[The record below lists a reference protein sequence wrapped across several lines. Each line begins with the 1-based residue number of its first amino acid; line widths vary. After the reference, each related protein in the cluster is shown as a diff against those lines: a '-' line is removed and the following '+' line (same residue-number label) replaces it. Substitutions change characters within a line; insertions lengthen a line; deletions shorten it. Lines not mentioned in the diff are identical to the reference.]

1 MFGAREEEGAQ
12 VAGGRH
18 AIMSNYSDLVGMG
31 AAQAGLRSS
40 WALLR
45 EKKEQI
51 EFAVGLDVGCRRRKE
66 MGSSKLDC
74 HCRAPFL
81 P

>member
-1 MFGAREEEGAQ
+1 MFGAREEEAAQ
-12 VAGGRH
+12 VAGGHR

-45 EKKEQI
+45 EKK
-51 EFAVGLDVGCRRRKE
+51 VGADRIC
-66 MGSSKLDC
+66 
-74 HCRAPFL
+74 CRARCRL
-81 P
+81 